1 MSPCN
6 AVETFDTV
14 SGTWDKHPDGLVGK
28 MFPAM
33 VQLGGCIYVI
43 GGLATSG
50 EFLGDVEVF
59 NTEKK
64 TIVNATPLQS
74 KRADM
79 STG

>member
-1 MSPCN
+1 MSPSS

-33 VQLGGCIYVI
+33 VESGGCIYVI
-43 GGLATSG
+43 GGLTTSG
-50 EFLGDVEVF
+50 EFLSDVEVL

-64 TIVNATPLQS
+64 TLVNATPLQS

-79 STG
+79 SAG